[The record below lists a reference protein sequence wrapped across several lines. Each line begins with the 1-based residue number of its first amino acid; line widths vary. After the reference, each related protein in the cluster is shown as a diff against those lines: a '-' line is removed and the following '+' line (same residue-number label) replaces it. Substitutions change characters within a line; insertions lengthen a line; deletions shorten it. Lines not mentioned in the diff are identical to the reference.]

1 MATKEFLK
9 MEGGNVC
16 LHIWEPQ
23 GDVRALYQIC
33 HGMAEYVMRYDEFA
47 RALNEKGYLVF
58 GIDHPG
64 HGDSEGVRGHFAD
77 KDGWTYLCECN
88 VKAAQTVKERYPGKK
103 LTLMGHSMG
112 SFVARTIAA
121 RYKETADDYIFMGT
135 AGPNPAAGAG
145 IALATVMMPSSRRKE
160 NKFLGNLST
169 GVYGK
174 AEKTY
179 KTPLDWLNTN
189 DDEVQ
194 KYIADENC
202 GFNFTTAGYRDLLTG
217 LKFISSKKW
226 AEMLDKEK
234 RYLIVSGDRDPV
246 GDMAKGVKVVYER
259 MKDAGL
265 NVEMKLYSGYRH
277 EILNDA
283 CKNEVTDDIISFLEE
298 Q

>member
-226 AEMLDKEK
+226 AGMLDKEK

-246 GDMAKGVKVVYER
+246 GDMAKGVKTVYER

-277 EILNDA
+277 EILNDV